1 MTVLTVGTVYKDIK
15 YKTKF
20 CRELWSYFENFDVL
34 PNFPEAWLL
43 VINWYKRVTSQ
54 VTERFKESSL

>member
-34 PNFPEAWLL
+34 PNFPEA
-43 VINWYKRVTSQ
+43 
-54 VTERFKESSL
+54 